1 MATRVGETSAVS
13 RAMMEEEVKKI
24 VLNHFHAVYVDRD
37 ISSSMEHISQK
48 IRWIGSKDFY
58 IAHSKEE
65 FRQMLERE
73 LGSLP
78 GRCAIE
84 VMAAEGV
91 MLTEDCFTVSGE
103 FDIRIPHPL
112 QLVYQRMR
120 FTAMLV
126 LENGEYMVVSLQTSI
141 SSDDKIKYETKTM
154 NGDSMK
160 MLADDLRRQNQY
172 DPVTG
177 LYTLEAFKQVVE
189 DVLKKEPDSRFV
201 MLCTDVTH
209 YEQVNN
215 LYGLKRADK
224 MLSDLSVLLTTFSQ
238 NVRVSCRSIADHFL
252 VLMTYMDRELLEEEL
267 RKLCSEFRNTISE
280 EYIEAAP
287 RLGVGAYAITNLN
300 EDIDS
305 IVERTN
311 MTRKALK
318 LNHGIEV
325 VFYDARI
332 FKRIE
337 KMNEIESS
345 MQGALENG
353 EFKVF
358 IQPKY
363 SLTDNQIVGAEALCR
378 WIHDDGSMVYPDEFI
393 PVFEEDGF
401 IAELDF
407 YMLEQVCRMLK
418 RREEEGRKCV
428 AVSINQSRVL
438 LQDTQYV
445 SKIAAI
451 LKRYEIPS
459 EYIELELTERIFQDD
474 LTGFAR
480 MMGELKKHGIR
491 WSIDDFGT
499 GYSSLNLLKEL
510 PVDILKID
518 KSFLDETETSEMSK
532 IIIRKTVE
540 LAQEL
545 DKYVVCEGVETESQA
560 DYLRNIRCDMAQGY
574 LYSQPLPMQDFE
586 QLLDEEM
593 AV

>member
-1 MATRVGETSAVS
+1 M
-13 RAMMEEEVKKI
+13 
-24 VLNHFHAVYVDRD
+24 
-37 ISSSMEHISQK
+37 
-48 IRWIGSKDFY
+48 
-58 IAHSKEE
+58 
-65 FRQMLERE
+65 
-73 LGSLP
+73 
-78 GRCAIE
+78 
-84 VMAAEGV
+84 
-91 MLTEDCFTVSGE
+91 
-103 FDIRIPHPL
+103 
-112 QLVYQRMR
+112 
-120 FTAMLV
+120 
-126 LENGEYMVVSLQTSI
+126 
-141 SSDDKIKYETKTM
+141 
-154 NGDSMK
+154 
-160 MLADDLRRQNQY
+160 
-172 DPVTG
+172 
-177 LYTLEAFKQVVE
+177 
-189 DVLKKEPDSRFV
+189 
-201 MLCTDVTH
+201 
-209 YEQVNN
+209 
-215 LYGLKRADK
+215 
-224 MLSDLSVLLTTFSQ
+224 
-238 NVRVSCRSIADHFL
+238 
-252 VLMTYMDRELLEEEL
+252 
-267 RKLCSEFRNTISE
+267 
-280 EYIEAAP
+280 
-287 RLGVGAYAITNLN
+287 GAYAITNLN